1 MKGGLIIWQIVVAMV
16 LVHLDARLVVPVVA
30 MADALV
36 VQAVQVLARDLVPV
50 HVIAVVAEVV

>member
-16 LVHLDARLVVPVVA
+16 LVHLDARLAVPVVA

-36 VQAVQVLARDLVPV
+36 VQVVRVLARDLVPV
-50 HVIAVVAEVV
+50 HVIAAVAEVV